1 MRLPEVTGVGVITQP
16 VQPLAVQILRAL
28 RGQLVKLR
36 GRKVEVDFM
45 DPPAVDSITDLFIG
59 SRTRVELTNL
69 ISRLMEGEEPDALRR
84 EHGSELLEEVI
95 SALENRI

>member
-1 MRLPEVTGVGVITQP
+1 MRLSEATGVGVISQP
-16 VQPLAVQILRAL
+16 VQSLGVRILRAL

-59 SRTRVELTNL
+59 SRKRVELTLL
-69 ISRLMEGEEPDALRR
+69 ISRLMEAEDPEVLRR
-84 EHGSELLEEVI
+84 ECGSELVSRR
-95 SALENRI
+95 SAVLDNRI